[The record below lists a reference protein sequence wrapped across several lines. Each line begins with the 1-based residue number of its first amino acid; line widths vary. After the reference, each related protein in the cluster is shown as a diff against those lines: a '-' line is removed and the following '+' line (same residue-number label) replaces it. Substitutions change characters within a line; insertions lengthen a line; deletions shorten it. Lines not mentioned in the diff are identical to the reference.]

1 MSRSNGRTPL
11 RTRAARWAWISELFG
26 ERVTYLLAG
35 GVTAVVYYVLLGGGL
50 LAAQDRVPYLFLVV
64 GSHFVTAL
72 IVYPM
77 YRLAIFKVSGEDWL
91 PGFMRFY
98 AVGLGFLAASVIGL
112 PIMVEFGGIPLMVAQ
127 ALIILMSPPLSYA
140 INRTWTFRKRGDA

>member
-35 GVTAVVYYVLLGGGL
+35 GVTAVVYYAILCVGL
-50 LAAQDRVPYLFLVV
+50 LAVRDEVPYLFVV
-64 GSHFVTAL
+64 VASHFVTAL

-77 YRLAIFKVSGEDWL
+77 YRLAIFKISDDDWL

-112 PIMVEFGGIPLMVAQ
+112 PILVEFGGVPLLVAQ

>member
-1 MSRSNGRTPL
+1 MSRSDGRTSL
-11 RTRAARWAWISELFG
+11 RTHVARWAWISELFG

-35 GVTAVVYYVLLGGGL
+35 GVTAGVYYAILYAGL
-50 LAAQDRVPYLFLVV
+50 LAAHDVPYLLLVV

-77 YRLAIFKVSGEDWL
+77 YRLAIFKVADQDWL

-98 AVGLGFLAASVIGL
+98 AVGIGFLGASVIGL
-112 PIMVEFGGIPLMVAQ
+112 PILVEFGGVPLMAAQ

-140 INRTWTFRKRGDA
+140 INRTWTFRKRGDV